1 MNYLDELAEKCRISG
16 CEIKTGC
23 DLSAYTTFKIG
34 GKCTAVVEINSSAT
48 AADIMKWL
56 NEHSVKFAI
65 LGKGSNIIAS
75 DNGFDGVILHFGSDF
90 SEIGVNGC
98 TITAQAGAS
107 LSAVCRA
114 AQENGLA
121 GMENLF
127 GIPGTVGGG
136 LYMNAGAYGT
146 EMKDVVASAEYL
158 DPAGTPG
165 TMTLPE
171 MELSYRHSAFSEN
184 KCVVTSVTF
193 SLEKGDVG
201 EIKAAMTECM
211 KKRSSKQPLE
221 YPSAGSTFKR
231 PEGSYASLLIEQC
244 GLKGYTVGGAQVSE
258 KHSGFVINIGG
269 ASAADVL
276 KLCGD
281 VKNIV
286 REKTGYILELEPI
299 ILE

>member
-1 MNYLDELAEKCRISG
+1 MNYLEELAEQCRILG
-16 CEIKTGC
+16 CGLKTGC
-23 DLSAYTTFKIG
+23 NLSDYTTFKIG
-34 GKCTAVVEINSSAT
+34 GKCAAVVEINSSD
-48 AADIMKWL
+48 AAAHIMEWL
-56 NEHSVKFAI
+56 KCRSIRFAV

-90 SEIGVNGC
+90 SEITVKEC

-114 AQENGLA
+114 AQENGLT
-121 GMENLF
+121 GMENLY

-146 EMKDVVASAEYL
+146 EMKDVVVTAEYL
-158 DPAGTPG
+158 DSSGAPG
-165 TMTLPE
+165 KMTLPE

-184 KCVVTSVTF
+184 GCIVTSVTF
-193 SLEKGDVG
+193 SLKKGNRD
-201 EIKAAMTECM
+201 EIKSAMSDCLR
-211 KKRSSKQPLE
+211 KRSAKQPLE

-244 GLKGYTVGGAQVSE
+244 GLKGYTVGGAQVSK

-269 ASAADVL
+269 AASSDVL
-276 KLCGD
+276 ELCD
-281 VKNIV
+281 HVKKVV
-286 REKTGYILELEPI
+286 REKTGYVLELEPI